1 MSQGR
6 RLAGAVVGGLPRP
19 PTSFVGR
26 ADELRRLGGMVAGG
40 RLVTLHGPGGA
51 GKTRLSLE
59 AAARAADRFP
69 DGVCF
74 ADLAGLHE
82 PELVPRAV
90 AAAAQVRER
99 PGQEAL
105 AALID
110 GLCTRRVLLILD
122 NCEHLLDACGR
133 VAAPLLAACPTVA
146 VLATSREPLGLPAE
160 SVFPVPPMG
169 TPPEDADPA
178 TALEAYDAALLF
190 LARAERAVPGLV
202 VSPSDVPVVARICRR
217 LDGLP
222 LAIELAASRQKV
234 LSVAE
239 IDERLADR
247 FRLLR
252 RPTADDDVPARQRT
266 LRATIDWSY
275 ALLEEPE
282 RRLLQ
287 RLSVFSGGF
296 GLDAVE
302 DVCAGNG
309 IDEEELLDLLAG
321 LVDKSLVVRGEHAGR
336 ARHRLLD
343 SIGAFAAERCAEH
356 EDVEWLRARHFG
368 HYLAMATRADEELRG
383 SRQAEWLARMDAE
396 QDNFRAAL
404 RWGMSAADPTPT
416 LDLIWL
422 LQIYWVWRGNFS
434 EGRRWFDEAM
444 ARATDAPPSVNR
456 ARALARWGEIA
467 EVMGEYGAARSR
479 YEQSLA
485 VGRAIGDPTRI
496 GTALLS
502 LGEVAL
508 AQGDLGRARQLLDDS
523 LVEYRKAG
531 DRERARWP
539 LDAMAELALAEGDL
553 VEAAKLLELS
563 LSEARELGNEL
574 GIGETNRNLA
584 RVALARGDLVTA
596 RSRCEEALGFARRL
610 GERSLEGD
618 GLTSLSHLELDL
630 GEAQLALD
638 AARSALRV
646 DEEMGRRLGMLAAL
660 EAVAA
665 AMVTAGRPRP
675 GARLYGAAAA
685 LRERLGTPALPPES
699 IRHQRQREE
708 ARAELGEQRFASEWG
723 RGARCHGRRRPPLP
737 STTPRRRRR
746 RRRRRR
752 WCWRATCGRCD
763 TRATRCA
770 CGTAGGCGSSPPSW
784 PTRAASST
792 SWTWWR
798 RPVAGWSSPTRAPPS
813 TRPPATPT
821 AGVWTSSG
829 GSSTTPRPAATRSGR
844 RRPGKSWSSS
854 PASSPPPTGSGA
866 RPAAWTTPPSGPARR
881 SPTGFGTRW
890 PGSTRTSRRSAATC
904 GRPSGPGR
912 SAPTSRSGPSPG
924 RCALAKIG
932 ATLHR
937 FAAACEDLADDDVM
951 TAAWR

>member
-1 MSQGR
+1 
-6 RLAGAVVGGLPRP
+6 
-19 PTSFVGR
+19 
-26 ADELRRLGGMVAGG
+26 MVAGG

-59 AAARAADRFP
+59 AAAEAADRFP
-69 DGVCF
+69 DGVRF

-105 AALID
+105 AALTD
-110 GLCTRRVLLILD
+110 GLRTRRVLLILD

-133 VAAPLLAACPTVA
+133 VAASLLAACPTVA

-160 SVFPVPPMG
+160 TVFPVPPMG
-169 TPPEDADPA
+169 TPPGDAGPA
-178 TALEAYDAALLF
+178 AALAAYDAVLLF

-202 VSPSDVPVVARICRR
+202 VAPSEVPVVARICRR

-222 LAIELAASRQKV
+222 LAIELAASRLKV

-239 IDERLADR
+239 VDERLADR

-252 RPTADDDVPARQRT
+252 RPTADDGVPARQRT

-282 RRLLQ
+282 RRLLH

-302 DVCAGNG
+302 DVCAGDG
-309 IDEEELLDLLAG
+309 IDEEALLDLLAG
-321 LVDKSLVVRGEHAGR
+321 LVDKSLVVRGEHTGR

-356 EDVEWLRARHFG
+356 EDLEWLRARHFG
-368 HYLAMATRADEELRG
+368 HYLAIATRADEELRG
-383 SRQAEWLARMDAE
+383 SRQAEWLARLDAE

-404 RWGMSAADPTPT
+404 RWGMSAADPAPT

-434 EGRRWFDEAM
+434 EGQRWFDEAM
-444 ARATDAPPSVNR
+444 ARATDAAPSVNR

-467 EVMGEYGAARSR
+467 EVMGEYGTARSR

-496 GTALLS
+496 GTALLA

-508 AQGDLGRARQLLDDS
+508 AQGDLGRARPLLDDS

-539 LDAMAELALAEGDL
+539 LDAMAALALAEGDL
-553 VEAAKLLELS
+553 VEAARLLELS

-574 GIGETNRNLA
+574 GVGEANRNLA
-584 RVALARGDLVTA
+584 RVARARGDLVTA

-618 GLTSLSHLELDL
+618 GLTTLSHLELDL
-630 GEAQLALD
+630 GEAQRALD

-646 DEEMGRRLGMLAAL
+646 EEETGRRLGMLEAL
-660 EAVAA
+660 EAAAA

-699 IRHQRQREE
+699 TRHQRQREQ

-723 RGARCHGRRRPPLP
+723 RGRALSWEEATSLALDDAGETPPP
-737 STTPRRRRR
+737 P
-746 RRRRRR
+746 
-752 WCWRATCGRCD
+752 
-763 TRATRCA
+763 
-770 CGTAGGCGSSPPSW
+770 SPPSMVLEGDVW
-784 PTRAASST
+784 TLRYEGDAVRLRDSRGLRFIATLLADPGRELHVLDLVAPAGGRLVVADSGAAIDPAARDAYRRRVEELRLVIDDAQAGGDPEREAQAREELEFIARELAAAYGLRGTARRLDDPAERARKAVTNRIRDALARIDANQPALGRHLRASIRTGAFCSYQPE
-792 SWTWWR
+792 
-798 RPVAGWSSPTRAPPS
+798 RPVAWE
-813 TRPPATPT
+813 
-821 AGVWTSSG
+821 V
-829 GSSTTPRPAATRSGR
+829 
-844 RRPGKSWSSS
+844 RPG
-854 PASSPPPTGSGA
+854 
-866 RPAAWTTPPSGPARR
+866 
-881 SPTGFGTRW
+881 
-890 PGSTRTSRRSAATC
+890 
-904 GRPSGPGR
+904 
-912 SAPTSRSGPSPG
+912 
-924 RCALAKIG
+924 
-932 ATLHR
+932 
-937 FAAACEDLADDDVM
+937 
-951 TAAWR
+951 